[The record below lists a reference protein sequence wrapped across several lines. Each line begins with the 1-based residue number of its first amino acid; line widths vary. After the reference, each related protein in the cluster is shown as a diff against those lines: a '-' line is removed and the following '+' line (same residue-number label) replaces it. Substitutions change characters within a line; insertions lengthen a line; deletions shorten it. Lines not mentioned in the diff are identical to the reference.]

1 VIASMHVH
9 LDERLC
15 LEVLALRGKPAG
27 LRQFAD
33 GVLGLKGVLHGQLVV
48 SSPGLASHCPQSDG
62 EAHGHSHPHPQAH
75 PHPDGDPP
83 SRRRKGK
90 P

>member
-1 VIASMHVH
+1 
-9 LDERLC
+9 
-15 LEVLALRGKPAG
+15 VLALRGKPAG

-48 SSPGLASHCPQSDG
+48 SSPGLAAHRPTGGG
-62 EAHGHSHPHPQAH
+62 EAQNHSHPHAH
-75 PHPDGDPP
+75 PHLHPHADGDPP